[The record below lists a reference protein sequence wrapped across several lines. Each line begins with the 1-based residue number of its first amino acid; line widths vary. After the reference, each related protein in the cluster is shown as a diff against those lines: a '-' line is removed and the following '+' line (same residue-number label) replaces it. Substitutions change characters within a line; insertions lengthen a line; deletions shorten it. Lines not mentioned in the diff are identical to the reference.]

1 MLLYSVSNVS
11 VNWPRCSGPGSHWK
25 TLWAGPVRLRD
36 GWAQKLRMTSK
47 KSLLSSRFSMICVAN
62 YAWVSAA
69 GLWAIQYSRSI
80 TTKTW
85 PWDLNT
91 SEVVSHRK
99 RRFTADNMQ
108 PHIQALRVGPSICW
122 TWFRIADSW
131 PCWSILIQKIT
142 SLQRE
147 TKTHAVY
154 SGWQCGSCW

>member
-1 MLLYSVSNVS
+1 MYQSIDPGAVVLDLTEKLFEQVLFVCAM
-11 VNWPRCSGPGSHWK
+11 VGPKNCVWH
-25 TLWAGPVRLRD
+25 P
-36 GWAQKLRMTSK
+36 K

-131 PCWSILIQKIT
+131 PCWNILIQKIT